1 MGSLTVR
8 NVDDWVKKRLR
19 LRAAENGHSLEQEL
33 REILARAAGD
43 SASRKK
49 TETVGLGD
57 AIRQRFAPMGGV
69 ELPLPIRRGRKAPEF
84 K

>member
-8 NVDDWVKKRLR
+8 NLDDWVKKRLR

-33 REILARAAGD
+33 REILARAAD
-43 SASRKK
+43 EPAVKK
-49 TETVGLGD
+49 REEVGLGD
-57 AIRQRFAPMGGV
+57 AIRRRFEPMGGV
-69 ELPLPIRRGRKAPEF
+69 ELQLPVRRGRKIPEF